1 MKVVIDITESEGRL
15 ATKVSR
21 MSSTDTKPIE
31 LSVADYLEAGIKN
44 ILDQMF
50 DGAEGKQ

>member
-31 LSVADYLEAGIKN
+31 TSVADYLEAGIKN
-44 ILDQMF
+44 ILDHMF
-50 DGAEGKQ
+50 DGAEGK